1 MTAFMTKKGRIII
14 MAVVGI
20 LIIVSAILI
29 PRVTTNYDM
38 TEYLSE
44 DSMTQEGMDVLEESF
59 GNHAT
64 IQVMVEDISL
74 YRALGK
80 KTMIEQVDG
89 VMGVVWLD
97 DVVDLSTIAS
107 ADPMTVGAYYQD
119 NVALYTV
126 VFNEDSYS
134 LAVEDSIHDIE
145 NLFEGF
151 TVSMRGDALDNIES
165 RDIAEGEIVSLM
177 LIILPVAVIILV
189 IASKSWFEPVLI
201 LVSLG
206 IAVLL
211 NMATNAFLPHVSFIT
226 LTIAAA
232 LQLAISL
239 DYSLFL
245 IHRYDEYKSKGD
257 SVHQAIQKAFKK
269 VLPTITAS
277 ALTTIVGFLALL
289 FMQFRIGFDIGIVLS
304 KGIVFSYLSV
314 IFILPVLIVMF
325 SGTLERLRH
334 KAFFFN
340 VSFLTNPLIKARYVL
355 VVLLGVIAGVG
366 FYFQGQAGYLFGA
379 SEYLDEESEVYQET
393 QAIQSRFGV
402 YQPVVILVEE
412 QNLMKEA
419 SIIQDIIGLDETL
432 QVDSLALRVDPA
444 TPLSMIPAGV
454 KAQYIQNNI
463 SRIIVYTNIEN
474 EGETMFSFHESL
486 NSIVNEDYDT
496 YYLLGIVPSTYEIR
510 DTVLEDTPFV
520 VLVSVIAIAIILAII
535 FRNIFIPLILL
546 VVIEASIW
554 LNVGFLGMF
563 DTKVVY
569 IGYLV
574 VLALQLGATI
584 DYAVL
589 LSSRYIEMRETYDKK
604 EAIEHALRRASIPI
618 MISGVILASAGFSEA
633 LYSNLS
639 AVTDIGLLIGRGALL
654 SMAFVL
660 VFLPALLY
668 IFDRV
673 IVQRKS

>member
-1 MTAFMTKKGRIII
+1 MNFLMKKKGRVIILSI
-14 MAVVGI
+14 VGV
-20 LIIVSAILI
+20 LIVFSAFLL
-29 PRVTTNYDM
+29 PNVNTNYDM

-44 DSMTQEGMDVLEESF
+44 DSMTQEGMDVLDDSF

-74 YRALGK
+74 YRALGNK
-80 KTMIEQVDG
+80 YMLEDIDG
-89 VMGVVWLD
+89 VMDVVWLD
-97 DVVDLSTIAS
+97 DVIDLSTIAT
-107 ADPMTVGAYYQD
+107 ADPMTVGAYYQ
-119 NVALYTV
+119 NNIALYTV
-126 VFNEDSYS
+126 VFYEDSYG
-134 LAVEDSIHDIE
+134 LTIEDSIQEIE
-145 NLFEGF
+145 TLFAGF

-165 RDIAEGEIVSLM
+165 REIAEGEVIALM
-177 LIILPVAVIILV
+177 LIILPIAVIILV

-201 LVSLG
+201 LLALG
-206 IAVLL
+206 VAVLL
-211 NMATNAFLPHVSFIT
+211 NMATNALLPHVSFIT

-245 IHRYDEYKSKGD
+245 IHRYDEYKTAGY
-257 SVHQAIQKAFKK
+257 SVHVAMQKALKK
-269 VLPTITAS
+269 VFPTITAS

-289 FMQFRIGFDIGIVLS
+289 FMQFKIGFDIGIVLS

-314 IFILPVLIVMF
+314 IFLLPVLIIIF
-325 SGTLERLRH
+325 SGTLERMRH

-340 VSFLTNPLIKARYVL
+340 VAFLTKPLIKARYVL
-355 VVLLGVIAGVG
+355 AGLLVVIAGVG
-366 FYFQGQAGYLFGA
+366 FYFQSQAGYLFGA
-379 SEYLDEESEVYQET
+379 SEYLDEDSEVYEDQE
-393 QAIQSRFGV
+393 AIQSYFGV
-402 YQPVVILVEE
+402 YQPVIILVEE
-412 QNLMKEA
+412 QNLSKE
-419 SIIQDIIGLDETL
+419 STLIQNIVALEETL
-432 QVDSLALRVDPA
+432 QVDSLAVHVDPN
-444 TPLSMIPAGV
+444 TPLTMIPDEIKGN
-454 KAQYIQNNI
+454 YIQNDI
-463 SRIIVYTNIEN
+463 SRIVVYTNIEG
-474 EGETMFSFHESL
+474 EGETMFSYHESL
-486 NSIVNEDYDT
+486 DAIVAAEYDT

-510 DTVLEDTPFV
+510 DTVLEDTPVV

-535 FRNIFIPLILL
+535 FRNLIIPLLL
-546 VVIEASIW
+546 LAVIEASIW

-589 LSSRYIEMRETYDKK
+589 LSSRYREMRETHDKK
-604 EAIEHALRRASIPI
+604 DAVYHALRRASIPI

-633 LYSNLS
+633 IYSNLS

-660 VFLPALLY
+660 IFLPALLY
-668 IFDRV
+668 IFDSL
-673 IVQRKS
+673 IVKRKL